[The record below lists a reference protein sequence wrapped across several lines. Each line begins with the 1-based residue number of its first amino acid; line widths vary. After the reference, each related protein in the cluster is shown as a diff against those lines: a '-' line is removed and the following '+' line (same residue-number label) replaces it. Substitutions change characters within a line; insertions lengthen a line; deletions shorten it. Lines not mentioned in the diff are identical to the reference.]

1 MKRSQIKTTKEELKK
16 MEITQSKTKNA
27 KAKGTSKRN
36 LNQAAEQR
44 NKIIYCSELLRKG
57 WSNRTIVLHL
67 AEKFDVTEKTARD
80 YIKKAVAWLGDLNS
94 DSNFVQEIRAKQI
107 ERSEYILEAA
117 IEDRKWKD
125 ANNILD
131 NLNKLFGLYETKQK
145 VEITSNEIQFKFGGV
160 ENNEDKTDVSE

>member
-1 MKRSQIKTTKEELKK
+1 
-16 MEITQSKTKNA
+16 
-27 KAKGTSKRN
+27 
-36 LNQAAEQR
+36 
-44 NKIIYCSELLRKG
+44 LRKG

-67 AEKFDVTEKTARD
+67 SEKFDVTEKTARD

-131 NLNKLFGLYETKQK
+131 NLNKLFGLYENKQK

>member
-1 MKRSQIKTTKEELKK
+1 MKKSQIKTTKEELKK
-16 MEITQSKTKNA
+16 MEITQRKTKNA

-67 AEKFDVTEKTARD
+67 AEKFDVTEKTARE

-107 ERSEYILEAA
+107 ERSEYILTEA
-117 IEDRKWKD
+117 IGDRKWKE
-125 ANNILD
+125 ANNIMD
-131 NLNKLFGLYETKQK
+131 NLNKLLGLYENKQK

-160 ENNEDKTDVSE
+160 ENNENNEDVSE